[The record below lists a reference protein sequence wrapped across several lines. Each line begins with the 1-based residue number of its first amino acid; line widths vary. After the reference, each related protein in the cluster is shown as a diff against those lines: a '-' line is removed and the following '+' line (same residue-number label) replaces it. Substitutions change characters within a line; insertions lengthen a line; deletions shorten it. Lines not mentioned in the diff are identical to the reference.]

1 MEGPPSKIRKK
12 EGSATK
18 DESRKVHPLPQDV
31 HEPQPLATPEAN
43 TRQGWLK
50 LQLPHS
56 TLSWQF
62 C

>member
-1 MEGPPSKIRKK
+1 MEGASGKSKKTGR
-12 EGSATK
+12 AAK
-18 DESRKVHPLPQDV
+18 DELHRVDPLPQDV

-56 TLSWQF
+56 TLS
-62 C
+62 